1 MYFDGFNGCTINEAQ
16 EKIIKRIES
25 IDAKTKLDVFKEGK
39 KPKPKKQKRKMKIKK
54 EPGTGPPRK
63 KRKRKPKTPI
73 NPMSFLPP
81 MIPMTGMHFPIQVPP
96 PLTGLEL
103 PPLEPDTP
111 SGGAKKRK
119 RHTTEKPTKKKQKRT
134 ENPKPKKKSKRK
146 LIKTSSVLP
155 TEAELF
161 EEWSKQQEVNIT
173 PKPKPKPTKKIHP
186 FFKKT

>member
-1 MYFDGFNGCTINEAQ
+1 
-16 EKIIKRIES
+16 
-25 IDAKTKLDVFKEGK
+25 
-39 KPKPKKQKRKMKIKK
+39 MKIKK

-111 SGGAKKRK
+111 SGGAKNRK

-134 ENPKPKKKSKRK
+134 KK
-146 LIKTSSVLP
+146 
-155 TEAELF
+155 
-161 EEWSKQQEVNIT
+161 
-173 PKPKPKPTKKIHP
+173 TKKRRNRNEN
-186 FFKKT
+186 